1 MGRSA
6 FTFLSF
12 CVWLLNT
19 NSLEKEL
26 LWLAGAGGGGR
37 GRGAVSQ
44 NWLNVVCFSST
55 SR

>member
-1 MGRSA
+1 MGGGGEEEVSIYVS
-6 FTFLSF
+6 LF

-19 NSLEKEL
+19 NTLEKEL
-26 LWLAGAGGGGR
+26 LWLGER
-37 GRGAVSQ
+37 EAVSQ